1 LNIDGSKLFLER
13 CKKGIDRMELGS
25 FLGVTYQRVA
35 QLEKEGM
42 HKINPHVFKALVKKL
57 GVKPEELQ

>member
-1 LNIDGSKLFLER
+1 MNINGKKLFEKRIKAGLN
-13 CKKGIDRMELGS
+13 RMDIGN

-35 QLEKEGM
+35 QLEKEGN
-42 HKINPHVFKALVKKL
+42 HNINEHVLKALSKKL